1 LYFLVKTSTV
11 PGDVKMKN
19 PAASGGVSS
28 LEWKFIILAGVHTPV
43 TRELNFM
50 RRVDTL
56 NRPKGRGMYPSRP
69 INNPGAAPRGIKLSP
84 RIKKPPEELK

>member
-1 LYFLVKTSTV
+1 
-11 PGDVKMKN
+11 MKN
-19 PAASGGVSS
+19 PAASSGVSS

-50 RRVDTL
+50 RRVDNL

-69 INNPGAAPRGIKLSP
+69 INKRALEGGVL
-84 RIKKPPEELK
+84 PPFKYV